1 MLKIPNDRKVWVT
14 SDCHYAHKNICRG
27 ITNWRLPNGDVPEK
41 QTRPFE
47 TLDKMNASIVNN
59 INEVVGQDDILINLG
74 DWSFSG
80 FEMIEEFHNR
90 LICKNI
96 HLILGNHD
104 HFIDSNKDN
113 IRKLFL
119 SVSWF
124 DQLNYM
130 GETIELCHYPVSSWN
145 GLKKGRI
152 MLHGHCHL
160 PNEKKI
166 SNGRRMDVGM
176 DGHPEFR
183 PYNLLKEI
191 MNPMKKIPIGS
202 ELGSDDHH
210 LDDMQGVVG

>member
-1 MLKIPNDRKVWVT
+1 MLKIDNDRKVWVT

-90 LICKNI
+90 LVCKNI

-191 MNPMKKIPIGS
+191 MNPMKKIRI
-202 ELGSDDHH
+202 L
-210 LDDMQGVVG
+210 

>member
-1 MLKIPNDRKVWVT
+1 
-14 SDCHYAHKNICRG
+14 
-27 ITNWRLPNGDVPEK
+27 LPNGDVPEK

-59 INEVVGQDDILINLG
+59 INEVVGQDDVLIHFG
-74 DWSFSG
+74 DWAFSG
-80 FEMIEEFHNR
+80 FDKIQEFHDR

-104 HFIDSNKDN
+104 HYIDSNKNN
-113 IRKLFL
+113 IRNLFL

-124 DQLNYM
+124 EQLNYM
-130 GETIELCHYPVSSWN
+130 GETIEMCHYPISSWN

-176 DGHPEFR
+176 DGHLEFR